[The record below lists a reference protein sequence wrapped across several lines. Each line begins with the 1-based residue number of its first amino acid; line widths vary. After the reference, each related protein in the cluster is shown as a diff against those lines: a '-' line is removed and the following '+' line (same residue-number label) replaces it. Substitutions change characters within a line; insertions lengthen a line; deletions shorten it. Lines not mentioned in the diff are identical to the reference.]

1 MRIQKLIDKAIEVH
15 FTTSLSVD
23 DIVFLESMESY
34 QLFEAIHSRKK
45 PRGTKRRK
53 RRREVTA

>member
-1 MRIQKLIDKAIEVH
+1 MTIQKLINKAIEAC
-15 FTTSLSVD
+15 FIASLSVD
-23 DIVFLESMESY
+23 DIVLLESMESY

-45 PRGTKRRK
+45 PRGTMRRK